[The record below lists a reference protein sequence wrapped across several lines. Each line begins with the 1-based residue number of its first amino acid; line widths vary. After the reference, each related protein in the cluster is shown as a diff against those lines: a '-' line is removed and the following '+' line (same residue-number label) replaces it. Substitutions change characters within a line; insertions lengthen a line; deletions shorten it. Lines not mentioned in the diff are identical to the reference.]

1 MSYQSPYTF
10 KVKKSKDSMLQIGI
24 KDLAKYPFLAETG
37 EYLRDKGFNLE
48 QLSHPDWHP
57 IVEKAYGRI
66 VVATTGQIYGS
77 AIEDFENIDSEILSF
92 VIAIVLLKSAGI
104 PTLIKRFSLA
114 EARRAERYLQQD
126 LQKKNE
132 TKLELPLKIMQDLFS
147 VKVMT
152 KDEEFVISASDYLK
166 RAVQFHEKE
175 WKLINRRV
183 ENGFVF
189 LTAHETVR
197 LIRKELDGYI
207 NSKIQAVNTP
217 SVPETF
223 RERVSD
229 LVLLAKKFSEY
240 VIVSSDYPP
249 CIKHAIEVLDRGENL
264 PHSGRF
270 MLATYL
276 LSKGQTTDQI
286 APLFKNAPDYN
297 ERVTRY
303 QLDHIAGSS
312 GKGTKYSCP
321 SCDKLKSE
329 NLCFEIPECNGI
341 INPIQFGKKR
351 ITNA

>member
-1 MSYQSPYTF
+1 MIQ
-10 KVKKSKDSMLQIGI
+10 LGI
-24 KDLAKYPFLAETG
+24 KDLVKYPFLAETG
-37 EYLRDKGFNLE
+37 EYLRDKGFSLE
-48 QLSHPDWHP
+48 QLDHPDWLP

-77 AIEDFENIDSEILSF
+77 NNEDFENMDSEILSF
-92 VIAIVLLKSAGI
+92 VISIILLKSAGI
-104 PTLIKRFSLA
+104 PTLIRRFSLA

-132 TKLELPLKIMQDLFS
+132 IKLELPLKIMKDLFS
-147 VKVMT
+147 VKVMIEH
-152 KDEEFVISASDYLK
+152 DDFVINISDYLK
-166 RAVQFHEKE
+166 RAVHFHEKE

-183 ENGFVF
+183 ERGFVF

-207 NSKIQAVNTP
+207 NSKIQTVNIPTI
-217 SVPETF
+217 PESF
-223 RERVSD
+223 KARVSD
-229 LVLLAKKFSEY
+229 LVSLSKKFQEY
-240 VIVSSDYPP
+240 VTISFDYPP
-249 CIKHAIEVLDRGENL
+249 CIKHAINVLDQGENL

-276 LSKGQTTDQI
+276 LTKGQTIDQVV
-286 APLFKNAPDYN
+286 PLFKNAPDYN

-341 INPIQFGKKR
+341 INPIHFGKKR
-351 ITNA
+351 AINA